1 MIEDPLARRKRGRV
15 KAQPEN
21 FFMKGYRIRSSTEP
35 TKYEVKQSGLDP
47 GGFDTFQIEMREY
60 SFKIANFPS
69 LSFLSNAS
77 PPPPLRYLFGGEKAK
92 KRGIGGNIPSKKNPN
107 P

>member
-77 PPPPLRYLFGGEKAK
+77 PPLRYLFGGEKAK

>member
-1 MIEDPLARRKRGRV
+1 M

-21 FFMKGYRIRSSTEP
+21 FSMKGYRIRSGTEP
-35 TKYEVKQSGLDP
+35 TRYEVKQSGLDP

-69 LSFLSNAS
+69 LPPFQCF
-77 PPPPLRYLFGGEKAK
+77 PPPLFVTYLGEKKQK
-92 KRGIGGNIPSKKNPN
+92 KKGIGGNIPSKKNPN